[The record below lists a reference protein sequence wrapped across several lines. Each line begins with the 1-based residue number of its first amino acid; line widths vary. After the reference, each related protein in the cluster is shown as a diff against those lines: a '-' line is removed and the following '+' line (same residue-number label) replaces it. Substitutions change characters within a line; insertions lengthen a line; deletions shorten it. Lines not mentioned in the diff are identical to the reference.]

1 METLK
6 TGFGAAQFGGFMQPF
21 DGGLYTGYSTYNNWD
36 TAAAK
41 MSSPL
46 ASKPFTWGLNA
57 VNPLPPV
64 VTSQPPMCFPPPPP
78 VANHCGTVGGAGGGV
93 VPGMN
98 MHHQGNMSGG
108 GAAAAG
114 SCPFASPPPCP
125 PYLYNRDQC
134 SSSIAS
140 LRLKAKQHS
149 TSFPYS
155 SVTGR
160 QPPTLSACQYA
171 GVGNATGLA

>member
-36 TAAAK
+36 SAAAK

-78 VANHCGTVGGAGGGV
+78 VANHCGGGGAGGGV

-98 MHHQGNMSGG
+98 MHHQGQMG

-114 SCPFASPPPCP
+114 SCPYASAPA

-134 SSSIAS
+134 TSSIAS

-149 TSFPYS
+149 TSFPYP

-171 GVGNATGLA
+171 GVGNATGMA

>member
-6 TGFGAAQFGGFMQPF
+6 TGFGSAQFGGFMQPF
-21 DGGLYTGYSTYNNWD
+21 ESGLYGGYSTYNNWD
-36 TAAAK
+36 SAAAK
-41 MSSPL
+41 MSNPL

-57 VNPLPPV
+57 VNPMPPV
-64 VTSQPPMCFPPPPP
+64 VTSQPPMCFPPQA
-78 VANHCGTVGGAGGGV
+78 VNQCGAGV
-93 VPGMN
+93 VPGMT
-98 MHHQGNMSGG
+98 MHHQGTMSGG
-108 GAAAAG
+108 PAAG
-114 SCPFASPPPCP
+114 NCPYASPAP

-149 TSFPYS
+149 TSFPYPP
-155 SVTGR
+155 VTGR

-171 GVGNATGLA
+171 GVGNATGMA